1 MCPLLNPAS
10 LLLGLLAW
18 ALPLS
23 FFLGGKPRRLGP
35 MLAGSGLAC
44 GAALLCQ
51 LVYISHLVRIRDW
64 SALLDTADAVVF
76 AAAVLVA
83 ATALLDLL
91 ALLLH
96 RELTGESRP

>member
-1 MCPLLNPAS
+1 MRQAT
-10 LLLGLLAW
+10 
-18 ALPLS
+18 
-23 FFLGGKPRRLGP
+23 RRHHVPGRP
-35 MLAGSGLAC
+35 ERPEAC

-64 SALLDTADAVVF
+64 SSLLDTADAVVF

-83 ATALLDLL
+83 VTALLDLL